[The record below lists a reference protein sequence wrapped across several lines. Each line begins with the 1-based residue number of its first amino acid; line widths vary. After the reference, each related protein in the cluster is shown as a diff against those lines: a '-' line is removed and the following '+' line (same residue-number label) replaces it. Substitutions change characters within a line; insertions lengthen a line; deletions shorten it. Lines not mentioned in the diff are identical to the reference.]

1 MGLTPF
7 TKCFC
12 FAAFNFLVTGVSKS
26 SVGET
31 NFGLLLFAI
40 LFANK
45 ALAPNPLTA
54 PFVALPRGACGRTM
68 WAACEGLCI
77 GCIGAGE
84 SDGVEGA
91 DIVGICIW
99 YLTGAAAA
107 YEAVE
112 RRLDLLD
119 FFWET
124 SSKVNS
130 TKNASKCHVLVSS
143 HGHVDT
149 NQKKKRCR

>member
-1 MGLTPF
+1 MGFTPF

-40 LFANK
+40 LFASK
-45 ALAPNPLTA
+45 ALAPNPFTA
-54 PFVALPRGACGRTM
+54 PFVALPSGACGRTM

-84 SDGVEGA
+84 SSGVEGA
-91 DIVGICIW
+91 DIVG
-99 YLTGAAAA
+99 TQQ
-107 YEAVE
+107 VQ
-112 RRLDLLD
+112 RRRMKQWKRRVDLLD
-119 FFWET
+119 FSWET
-124 SSKVNS
+124 SLKVNS
-130 TKNASKCHVLVSS
+130 TKNASNSHVLVSS
-143 HGHVDT
+143 HGHVDG
-149 NQKKKRCR
+149 NHKKTYV